1 MREAQTRCSPAEFV
15 EWKALFQLDPWGE
28 ERADLRMGQLV
39 AMLGNALRRKGGR
52 TLKPGDFYLSDR
64 RGVRRQSAKDVESI
78 MFQVMA
84 YQNAR
89 HG

>member
-1 MREAQTRCSPAEFV
+1 MLAEMSTV
-15 EWKALFQLDPWGE
+15 ELGTWLALYGIDPWGE